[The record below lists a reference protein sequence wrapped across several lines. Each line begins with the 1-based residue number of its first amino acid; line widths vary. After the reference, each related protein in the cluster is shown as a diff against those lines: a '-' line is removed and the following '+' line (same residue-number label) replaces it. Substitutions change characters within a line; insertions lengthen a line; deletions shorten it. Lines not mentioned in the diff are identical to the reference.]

1 MKKIN
6 LIKGQN
12 LEGQAEYYLVGLDNY
27 EDFDLVLKQ
36 LIDMGLS
43 KYNQIDSFH
52 YRTGWFRNEKGSLR
66 VIYHEDVGIYVTS
79 VHQPCNDEWMQM
91 ILNELIAEID
101 K

>member
-6 LIKGQN
+6 LIKGQD
-12 LEGQAEYYLVGLDNY
+12 LDGQTEYYLVGLGNY
-27 EDFDLVLKQ
+27 EDFDLVIKQ

-52 YRTGWFRNEKGSLR
+52 YRTGLFRNEKGSLR
-66 VIYHEDVGIYVTS
+66 VIYHEDVGIYVNS
-79 VHQPCNDEWMQM
+79 VHQPYNEEWMQM
-91 ILNELIAEID
+91 ILNKLIAELD